1 MTMAIN
7 NHNVSK
13 SVIHH
18 AVEMAIKGNT
28 NVVIFGAEMPV
39 KDGKETK
46 HLVVTAAEWETCD
59 NKDELSFVTAIDS
72 DGNFVD

>member
-13 SVIHH
+13 SVINH
-18 AVEMAIKGNT
+18 AVAMAIRCNT
-28 NVVIFGAEMPV
+28 TVIVFGAKMGDNV
-39 KDGKETK
+39 K
-46 HLVVTAAEWETCD
+46 HLTVTAAEWETCD
-59 NKDELSFVTAIDS
+59 NKDELIFVTAIDS